1 MHRSFLIFAAAFVA
15 LMAGALFYAARAPVQ
30 QAAVAPPATGGPPQ
44 VAEFPQFSLP
54 DLAGNTREFG
64 EFEGR
69 HRLLNFWATWCAPCR
84 REIPLLKEFQAE
96 QGADGVQIIGIAV
109 DFPEEVARYAESAE
123 FNYPILI
130 GQEDAMSVA
139 ESSAISTILQ
149 RYSPGWMPVRSV
161 STRPKAPSPCSI
173 KASYRH
179 LRKACGCRNA
189 AVSVRACFIS
199 RRSPALHPSKPA
211 TSALIVS
218 GKTCKNL
225 TEKR

>member
-139 ESSAISTILQ
+139 ESSGISFIAMPFTMIVARDGRLLGAYLGELHRSHLDDIATILA
-149 RYSPGWMPVRSV
+149 RLDAGEISV
-161 STRPKAPSPCSI
+161 DSAKGAI
-173 KASYRH
+173 
-179 LRKACGCRNA
+179 
-189 AVSVRACFIS
+189 
-199 RRSPALHPSKPA
+199 AL
-211 TSALIVS
+211 LD
-218 GKTCKNL
+218 
-225 TEKR
+225 